1 MGESENIELIV
12 EPSLSGMRLDAYL
25 REQTPF
31 SRSRIAS
38 LMEEGA
44 LLVNGE
50 VERKAARK
58 TEGGMRLLLV
68 VPEAQPVDIVPQ
80 NIPLDILY
88 QDADVV
94 VVNKKSGMV
103 VHPAAG
109 NESGTLVNA
118 LLYHVHD
125 LSGIGGE
132 MRPGIVHRLDKDT
145 SGLILIAKNDAAHAS
160 LSEQFKARTMEK
172 HYRAIA
178 HGSFSKDEGMIDAPI
193 GRHPID
199 RKKMAVVPNGKPS
212 RTAWRVLEHLSGAA
226 YLDVHLLTGRTH
238 QIRVHMLSIGHPLLG
253 DQIYAPKLKTPVRIP
268 RLMLPDSWRE
278 AFLSACLG
286 CKNALMSYL
295 SGVLKTS
302 LFVFVATLTGLFLLG
317 INDALLL
324 SVFMGILEV
333 FPYIGPILASV
344 PILLTALGQGFG
356 QAVLALIVVIAVQQ
370 IEGNFV
376 TPYFTASSTSIKP
389 LSALIGVFVLG
400 SLMGLWGVVLAIP
413 LIVTVR
419 SVLWSIRSAVIM
431 MKPS

>member
-12 EPSLSGMRLDAYL
+12 DPSLSGMRLDAYL

-160 LSEQFKARTMEK
+160 LSEQFKTRTMEK

-193 GRHPID
+193 GRHP
-199 RKKMAVVPNGKPS
+199 
-212 RTAWRVLEHLSGAA
+212 GA
-226 YLDVHLLTGRTH
+226 G
-238 QIRVHMLSIGHPLLG
+238 GCLLG
-253 DQIYAPKLKTPVRIP
+253 
-268 RLMLPDSWRE
+268 
-278 AFLSACLG
+278 
-286 CKNALMSYL
+286 
-295 SGVLKTS
+295 
-302 LFVFVATLTGLFLLG
+302 
-317 INDALLL
+317 
-324 SVFMGILEV
+324 
-333 FPYIGPILASV
+333 
-344 PILLTALGQGFG
+344 
-356 QAVLALIVVIAVQQ
+356 
-370 IEGNFV
+370 
-376 TPYFTASSTSIKP
+376 
-389 LSALIGVFVLG
+389 
-400 SLMGLWGVVLAIP
+400 
-413 LIVTVR
+413 
-419 SVLWSIRSAVIM
+419 
-431 MKPS
+431 